1 MAREYKPRIVT
12 ANDLFEG
19 DAVYFTASHKWS
31 RDHGDAVVAFSQDAA
46 DKLLSAANMQQD
58 QVVGPYLA
66 ETVMGDDNRPQ
77 PLHFREAF
85 RTRGPSNYFHGKQAG
100 A

>member
-1 MAREYKPRIVT
+1 MAREYRPRIVT

-19 DAVYFTASHKWS
+19 DAVYFTASHGWS
-31 RDHGDAVVAFSQDAA
+31 RNHSEAVVAFSQDAA
-46 DKLLSAANMQQD
+46 ESLLAAATGQQD
-58 QVVGPYLA
+58 RVVGPYLA
-66 ETVMGDDNRPQ
+66 EAVMDEDHRPR
-77 PLHFREAF
+77 PVHFREVF